1 MVLTEHEQP
10 IQSIQFCNAFDYM
23 VSSTQEDLV
32 IWKLNCEEGAD
43 YDEVPEEDQQEEDLP
58 SKYSITAT

>member
-10 IQSIQFCNAFDYM
+10 IQSIQFCNAFDFM
-23 VSSTQEDLV
+23 VTATQEDLV

-43 YDEVPEEDQQEEDLP
+43 YDEVPEDENDEDLP
-58 SKYSITAT
+58 SKYSLTAT

>member
-10 IQSIQFCNAFDYM
+10 IQSLQFCHAFEYM
-23 VSSTQEDLV
+23 VSATHEDMV
-32 IWKLNCEEGAD
+32 IWKMNCEEGTD
-43 YDEVPEEDQQEEDLP
+43 FDDVPEDEDQEDLP

>member
-10 IQSIQFCNAFDYM
+10 IQSIQFCHAYEYM
-23 VSSTQEDLV
+23 VTATLEDLV

-43 YDEVPEEDQQEEDLP
+43 YDDVPEDEEDQDVP